1 MTNVITK
8 TNVKMKTFELLAV
21 KERMY
26 VKAPRFYIAE
36 VLMGT
41 KP

>member
-1 MTNVITK
+1 
-8 TNVKMKTFELLAV
+8 MKTFELLAV

-26 VKAPRFYIAE
+26 VYPISYESQLVFAE